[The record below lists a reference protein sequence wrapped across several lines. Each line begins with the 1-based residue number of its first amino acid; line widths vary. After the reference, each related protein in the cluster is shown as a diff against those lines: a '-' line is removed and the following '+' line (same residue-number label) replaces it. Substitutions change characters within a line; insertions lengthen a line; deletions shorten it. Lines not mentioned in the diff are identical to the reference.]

1 MSFITSTGGI
11 NPPFTA
17 GGVAY
22 GTGSGA
28 SVSAAGTA
36 GQVLTSAGAAVP
48 TWATAASGSFTL
60 VSTLSAVGTNTLSWT
75 GLSGSNTY
83 LLVFNGINSGGFQ
96 DNNQIRVGS
105 GGSVLTSGYVFT
117 GQKNNSTVTTPY
129 SSSGSL
135 GGFYVSGTLS
145 SISNPSGYAYI
156 TQNPTAFDVN
166 FNASVSDQSSYQ
178 AFITGY
184 NNGLTGT
191 ITDIQVR
198 EPNRN
203 WTTGSV
209 SLYKLT
215 T

>member
-1 MSFITSTGGI
+1 MSFITTTGGI

-36 GQVLTSAGAAVP
+36 GQVLTSAGAGTP

-60 VSTLSAVGTNTLSWT
+60 VSTLSAVGTTTLSWT
-75 GLSGSNTY
+75 GLSGSYTY
-83 LLVFNGINSGGFQ
+83 MLIYNGIGSGGFA

-105 GGSVLTSGYVFT
+105 GGSVLTSGYIFQ
-117 GQKNNSTVTTPY
+117 GQYNNGTAVTQY
-129 SSSGSL
+129 NSGGSL
-135 GGFYVSGTLS
+135 AGFY
-145 SISNPSGYAYI
+145 ISAALNITNPSGYTYI
-156 TQNPTAFDVN
+156 TQTPTTFGVN
-166 FNASVSDQSSYQ
+166 FNAGVSDQNGYQ

-198 EPNRN
+198 EPSRN
-203 WTTGSV
+203 WTIGSV

>member
-28 SVSAAGTA
+28 SISAAGTA

-60 VSTLSAVGTNTLSWT
+60 VSTLSAVGTTTLSWT
-75 GLSGSNTY
+75 GLSGSYTY
-83 LLVFNGINSGGFQ
+83 VLIYNGIGSGGFS
-96 DNNQIRVGS
+96 DNNQVRIGAAS
-105 GGSVLTSGYVFT
+105 FLTSGYVFT
-117 GQKNNSTVTTPY
+117 GQKNNATVTTPY
-129 SSSGSL
+129 TSSGGL
-135 GGFYVSGTLS
+135 AGFYISGTLS
-145 SISNPSGYAYI
+145 SISNPSGYTYI
-156 TQNPTAFDVN
+156 TQTPTNFDVN
-166 FNASVSDQSSYQ
+166 FNAAVSDQNGYQ

-184 NNGLTGT
+184 NTGLTS
-191 ITDIQVR
+191 IINRIQVF

-203 WTTGSV
+203 WTVGSV